1 MKTTIPALLLAALMT
16 LFANYAHA
24 QAKWAKNVAKTTF
37 TLKTFSTNGNLIGSY
52 CGFYVG
58 TDGEAVANFTPFKGA
73 SRAVVIDANGVEQQ
87 VECIIGA
94 NDIYDVAK
102 FKVSAGKTQPVT
114 LAASALQKD
123 NIAWF
128 MPYAVKKTPEAV
140 MGTVTRVEQP
150 ADKYSYYTLQM
161 QVPETAGGCPV
172 LNDNGEVVG
181 IMQQPANGD
190 KNGYATDVRMATD
203 LTAKPLMIND
213 PTLSKTMLKKALPD
227 DIKEATV
234 TLMTMQTMA
243 DSLTLATTIEDFIKK
258 FPNSAEGYK
267 SRAQSLARAG
277 RHADA
282 DRDMQ
287 QAIKTGTEL
296 DDTYYTY
303 ARMIYS
309 HQLYEQPE
317 KQYAPWTLEFAED
330 AINKAYTQNPQPL
343 YLEVKA
349 QIKFSQKQYA
359 EAYDVYK
366 QLIDNGNATAEN
378 YYGAARCK
386 EQTGDSIT
394 MLALLDSAVATFSEP
409 YIRDAAP
416 YFWARAEAR
425 MAQGKMREAVQ
436 DLNVY
441 EKLMPQVNDRFY
453 YIRFEAESKCR
464 LFQQALNDIRQA
476 ISKDDRNAFYYAEK
490 ASLEIRVKLY
500 DDAIDTAQQLI
511 NLESENSD
519 GYLFLGL
526 AQCLKGDKAAGT
538 KNLEKAKQLGDTQAQ
553 SLIEKYGK

>member
-1 MKTTIPALLLAALMT
+1 MKKTIPALLFATLMI
-16 LFANYAHA
+16 LFANNAQA

-37 TLKTFSTNGNLIGSY
+37 TLKTFAANGNLIGSC

-58 TDGEAVANFTPFKGA
+58 TDGEAVANFAPFKGA

-102 FKVSAGKTQPVT
+102 FKVSASKTQPVT

-181 IMQQPANGD
+181 IMQQPASGD
-190 KNGYATDVRMATD
+190 KDGYATDVRMATD

-213 PTLSKTMLKKALPD
+213 PTLSQTMLKKALPD

-243 DSLTLATTIEDFIKK
+243 DSLTLATTIDDFIKK
-258 FPNSAEGYK
+258 FPNSSEGYK
-267 SRAQSLARAG
+267 SRAQSHVRAG

-330 AINKAYTQNPQPL
+330 M
-343 YLEVKA
+343 LE
-349 QIKFSQKQYA
+349 FL
-359 EAYDVYK
+359 
-366 QLIDNGNATAEN
+366 LIMYSTNGVCEWL
-378 YYGAARCK
+378 
-386 EQTGDSIT
+386 IPV
-394 MLALLDSAVATFSEP
+394 L
-409 YIRDAAP
+409 
-416 YFWARAEAR
+416 
-425 MAQGKMREAVQ
+425 
-436 DLNVY
+436 
-441 EKLMPQVNDRFY
+441 
-453 YIRFEAESKCR
+453 
-464 LFQQALNDIRQA
+464 QQ
-476 ISKDDRNAFYYAEK
+476 
-490 ASLEIRVKLY
+490 
-500 DDAIDTAQQLI
+500 
-511 NLESENSD
+511 
-519 GYLFLGL
+519 
-526 AQCLKGDKAAGT
+526 
-538 KNLEKAKQLGDTQAQ
+538 
-553 SLIEKYGK
+553 